1 MQRICWILIAGL
13 ILLMPACITIEETY
27 SFKKNGSGEAK
38 YVIDMSEVASLI
50 KMAQEE
56 EGVDLGDEMDMSIFS
71 DRLMG
76 ISGISKV
83 ENIGSEEEFIFGVS
97 FRFDGISS
105 LNDALNALNSGED
118 IMGSAYHEFFKKDG
132 KTITRN
138 HKMSEALDLN
148 ELMGGMGNGEEGEME
163 QMMMFMESMKYKLNM
178 TFKKPIQAVYTSAS
192 SKFLDKKNKQVE
204 ITASFKEVLASQ
216 EVLNASIVT
225 K

>member
-1 MQRICWILIAGL
+1 MQRICWILIAGI
-13 ILLMPACITIEETY
+13 ILLMPACITIEESY
-27 SFKKNGSGEAK
+27 SFKKNGSGDAK

-56 EGVDLGDEMDMSIFS
+56 EGVELGDEMDMGLFS

-83 ENIGSEEEFIFGVS
+83 VASDTDDEFIFGVN
-97 FRFDGISS
+97 FHFDNISS
-105 LNDALNALNSGED
+105 LNSALNALNSGED
-118 IMGSAYHEFFKKDG
+118 VMAAEDHEYFKMEG

-138 HKMSEALDLN
+138 HKMSSALDLD
-148 ELMGGMGNGEEGEME
+148 ELMGSMGNGEEGEME
-163 QMMMFMESMKYKLNM
+163 QMAMFMESMKYKLNM
-178 TFKKPIQAVYTSAS
+178 TFKKPVQAVYTSAS

-204 ITASFKEVLASQ
+204 LTATFKQVMDDQS
-216 EVLNASIVT
+216 VLNASIVT